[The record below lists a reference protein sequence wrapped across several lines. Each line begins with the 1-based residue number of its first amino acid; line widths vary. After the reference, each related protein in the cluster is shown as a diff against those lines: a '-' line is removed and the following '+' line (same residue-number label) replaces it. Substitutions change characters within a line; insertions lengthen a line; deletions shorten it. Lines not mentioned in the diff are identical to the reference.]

1 MKPQVR
7 VASFVLGAAV
17 ALAGPFGQARA
28 PTPFTSTVSRI
39 GDLIEANYFD
49 EAKGRT
55 IAREL
60 RKGLAGGDFERLR
73 DPRDLAAA
81 LSATLQR
88 HDGHFSVSWIPYG
101 ESEAAGP
108 SLQRMDDALLG
119 KRSNF
124 GFRRVEILPGNIG
137 LIELSE
143 FADFDVTDASAEPR
157 RVADAALELVE
168 RTDAVMVDLRDN
180 GGGGA
185 MAGYLLSHFLPLDT
199 PFSVMRGRKGQR
211 EDRTLARVTGRHR
224 PEVPVFVV
232 VSGRTGSAAEFF
244 AYSLQAVR
252 RAIVVGQ
259 PTHGAA
265 NPGTTFDA
273 GEGFGVFIPLDTPIN
288 LTTGTNWEGAGV
300 QPDVSVEAS
309 AALGR
314 AHRLALD
321 NLLRTQQDPSVA
333 RDTAWSLEAL
343 SAPVSMTGLSLKDY
357 VGDFGIRL
365 LRVESGALVLRRGRW
380 PPRKLRPLGKDVF
393 AVEGSPW
400 RRVLFDRNREG
411 RVVALVEATS
421 AGDVTR
427 WRKTEK

>member
-1 MKPQVR
+1 MTPQVR
-7 VASFVLGAAV
+7 AAIRILGTAV
-17 ALAGPFGQARA
+17 ALAGAFGQAQA
-28 PTPFTSTVSRI
+28 PPLSTSTVSRI
-39 GDLIEANYFD
+39 IDLIQANYFD
-49 EAKGRT
+49 EAKGAT

-60 RKGLAGGDFERLR
+60 REKLTRGDFEGLR

-88 HDGHFSVSWIPYG
+88 HDGHFSVSWVPHG

-108 SLQRMDDALLG
+108 SLPRMDDTLLG

-124 GFRRVEILPGNIG
+124 GFRRVEIMPGNIG

-143 FADFDVTDASAEPR
+143 FADFDIADASAEPR

-168 RTDAVMVDLRDN
+168 RSDAVMFDLRDN

-211 EDRTLARVTGRHR
+211 EDRTLARVTGSHR

-265 NPGTTFDA
+265 NPGMTFDA
-273 GEGFGVFIPLDTPIN
+273 GGGFGVFIPLDTPVN
-288 LTTGTNWEGAGV
+288 LATGTNWEGAGV
-300 QPDVSVEAS
+300 LPDVGVDAA
-309 AALGR
+309 AALDR
-314 AHRLALD
+314 AHRLALEH
-321 NLLRTQQDPSVA
+321 LLRTQQDPSVA
-333 RDTAWSLEAL
+333 RDIAWSLEAL
-343 SAPVSMTGLSLKDY
+343 SAPVSMTGLRLKDY
-357 VGDFGIRL
+357 AGDFGNRL

-380 PPRKLRPLGKDVF
+380 PPRTLRPLGKDVF

-400 RRVLFDRNREG
+400 RRVIFDRDQQG

-421 AGDVTR
+421 AGEVTR
-427 WRKTEK
+427 WRKTGK